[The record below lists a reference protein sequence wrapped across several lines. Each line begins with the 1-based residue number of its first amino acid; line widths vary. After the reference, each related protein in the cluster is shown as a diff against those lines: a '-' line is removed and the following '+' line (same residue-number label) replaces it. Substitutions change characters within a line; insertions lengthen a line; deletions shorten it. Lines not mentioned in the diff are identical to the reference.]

1 MAPTASNSRM
11 TKFDDFL
18 LVVFDYYLALGVRMQ
33 VHQSLN
39 EVWTH
44 TLMYSQPHTMR
55 RIFSDLLQL

>member
-1 MAPTASNSRM
+1 MAPTAFNSRM

-33 VHQSLN
+33 VHQFLDELS
-39 EVWTH
+39 TH
-44 TLMYSQPHTMR
+44 ALLYSQPHTMR